1 VTVTAHIE
9 AGPCRLRLL
18 NFISMLAHCL
28 ATVETSVFF
37 RLNLFLAPALIDRLL
52 HRGAYV
58 DSKTVPTTTR
68 FTADLNPQKETQLH
82 YTGAVL

>member
-1 VTVTAHIE
+1 MSFTFTKLYIDARSLF
-9 AGPCRLRLL
+9 GDRR
-18 NFISMLAHCL
+18 
-28 ATVETSVFF
+28 SVRFF
-37 RLNLFLAPALIDRLL
+37 RLNWFLAPALIDRLL